1 MADPRPLNPA
11 APEAGQ
17 RIGPYVLDQLLGQG
31 GFAWVWAATRN
42 DDKSFAVKILKP
54 RYANDPPFET
64 RFRKEA
70 AFAAGL
76 AHPHIVRIEEVGPEG
91 EIPYF
96 SMDLYPDSLNDRL
109 TRETA
114 LTESAAVAAAIGVSE
129 ALAFAHSQNVVHRD
143 IKPDNILLAADERSV
158 LTDFGIAR
166 AVSGYVAATGFT
178 MTIGTPAY
186 LSPEQAQ
193 GRALD
198 GRSDL
203 YSLGI
208 TLYRT
213 VIGEVPFRS
222 SDWFELARMHV
233 EDRPE
238 PLRARRPDLSK
249 RFERIVLRLLA
260 KHPSDRYP
268 SATAL
273 LEDLRDIAT
282 RTRPTSDIPVPA
294 EYLRDSRAAARDPN
308 RAAQEKKRWWK
319 PW

>member
-1 MADPRPLNPA
+1 MADAVPLNPA
-11 APEAGQ
+11 APAAGQ
-17 RIGPYVLDQLLGQG
+17 RVGAYVLDSLLGQG
-31 GFAWVWAATRN
+31 GFAWVWAATR
-42 DDKSFAVKILKP
+42 DDGKSFALKLLKP

-64 RFRKEA
+64 RFRQEA

-76 AHPHIVRIEEVGPEG
+76 QHPNVVRIEEVGPGG
-91 EIPYF
+91 ETPYF
-96 SMDLYPDSLNDRL
+96 SMDLYPDSLSDRL
-109 TRETA
+109 ARETT
-114 LTESAAVAAAIGVSE
+114 LSEDAVVQVAIGVAA
-129 ALAFAHSQNVVHRD
+129 ALAFAHSKDIVHRD
-143 IKPDNILLAADERSV
+143 IKPDNVLLAADGRPV

-208 TLYRT
+208 TLYRAIT
-213 VIGEVPFRS
+213 GEVPFKS

-238 PLRARRPDLSK
+238 SLRVKRPDLSK
-249 RFERIVLRLLA
+249 RLERIVLRLLA
-260 KHPSDRYP
+260 KHPNDRYP
-268 SATAL
+268 DANAL
-273 LEDLRDIAT
+273 LEDLREGSARRAT
-282 RTRPTSDIPVPA
+282 EDIPVPA
-294 EYLRDSRAAARDPN
+294 EYLRDSRAAQKQ
-308 RAAQEKKRWWK
+308 QEKKAGDKRSWWK